1 MPSFQISDPTAAVTL
16 AEAAEGG
23 VTVSKGNVVFTVENT
38 TPLNRTATVSIVSD
52 NETDLTH
59 CRIVGADPTS
69 PQSVSFDF
77 GPRQTQNV
85 TVGVAAKHGASAQ
98 SCVFRLRV
106 TLETEPDNDVA
117 ESRPV
122 AFSVPAGKTSP
133 PPPKPFP
140 WLVLAIAGVVVLVM
154 VGGGLY
160 FALSPSSDSGN
171 GSGQP
176 SGDLAS
182 RIKNQSLDFA
192 KGVVTGAGLTQEPRI
207 GEKDGSPVNVVYDAK
222 PDPENPATM
231 ILYYDPGIAALKGK
245 PIADATTTVQ
255 RWGLIPDL
263 ANSPGAGT
271 DPGNVVAVQLD
282 ALDPHQRITL
292 TYDEGVVVP
301 NLVGQSFNKIADV
314 FNGLAG
320 KATAIVNPVTVKD
333 PTSCTTIVRTQ
344 DPLRD
349 SHAGSSSLYR
359 TGTSFAFTMTEG
371 TKPNC
376 LVVGLPKN
384 WVDVLK
390 MSNAVRVRTQ

>member
-1 MPSFQISDPTAAVTL
+1 MPSFQISDPTTTVTL
-16 AEAAEGG
+16 AEAAEGDG
-23 VTVSKGNVVFTVENT
+23 TVSKGNVVFTVENT
-38 TPLNRTATVSIVSD
+38 TPLNRTATVSLVSD
-52 NETDLTH
+52 NKTDLTH
-59 CRIVGADPTS
+59 CHIVGADPTS

-85 TVGVAAKHGASAQ
+85 TVEVSAKHGSSAQ
-98 SCVFRLRV
+98 SCAFRLRV

-122 AFSVPAGKTSP
+122 AFSVPAGKTSLP
-133 PPPKPFP
+133 PSKPFP
-140 WLVLAIAGVVVLVM
+140 WLVLVIAGVVVLVM
-154 VGGGLY
+154 VGVGLY

-171 GSGQP
+171 GSGQ

-192 KGVVTGAGLTQEPRI
+192 KGVVTGAGLTQELRV

-222 PDPENPATM
+222 PDPENSAAM

-245 PIADATTTVQ
+245 PIADAKTTVQ
-255 RWGLIPDL
+255 QWGLIPDL
-263 ANSPGAGT
+263 ANSPGVGA
-271 DPGNVVAVQLD
+271 DPGVVVAVQLD
-282 ALDPHQRITL
+282 ALDPHQHITL

-333 PTSCTTIVRTQ
+333 PNSCATVVRTQ

-349 SHAGSSSLYR
+349 SHAGSSGLYS
-359 TGTSFAFTMTEG
+359 TATSFAFTMTEG

-376 LVVGLPKN
+376 LIVGPPRN

-390 MSNAVRVRTQ
+390 MSNAIRFRTQ